1 MPSRIAMRNRKKFCA
16 LLLTTFVASA
26 LGVATAQLF
35 PASARRLHLQ
45 THSGG
50 IAQYQRYESQ
60 NPAFGL
66 LKPADWRVRPEVT
79 SDSMA
84 ISVSNPAG
92 TLVVQT
98 LFLANSMHADAI
110 ATLGAQVKKAKTQY
124 PDLNLSEVVEC
135 RNRYC
140 ITATEIYTLN
150 GKPVKAKY
158 YVQSDPQQIV
168 IRSIRAPLNS
178 FDAQRNLLLE
188 IMANIRLGK
197 PSNRLVPVPQEAGT
211 PPPAETEQAALVKQQ
226 APDGSV
232 SLDVP
237 ANWNVQADNG
247 NMNATNATAD
257 VGVVFS
263 NFRVMPNGDIRGG
276 QANVIV
282 SPYQSSASFIM
293 PIFNRWGY
301 RNAKILY
308 SAPNRLI
315 MGSCPGGFGGRC
327 DATDFTMS
335 WVSPQGVPCM
345 GGFTVINGPAG
356 ANGQWN
362 SSISGAWAPANNYGY
377 YTPTLSRIGRT
388 FWANKRYG
396 GYYAPNSMA
405 GLRFLQASRGQ
416 YTASQ
421 RNWAAQQMVRDNA
434 GSRWDDYNRGN
445 INWITQMEGGAYYGG
460 PGPRGAYGAAPSDY
474 IMFNGPRGH
483 YPSETMREMN
493 NLEMQQMMMH

>member
-1 MPSRIAMRNRKKFCA
+1 MRNRKELFAFLLVVFVVCA
-16 LLLTTFVASA
+16 VS
-26 LGVATAQLF
+26 LGRAQLF
-35 PASARRLHLQ
+35 PAPARRLHLQ
-45 THSGG
+45 THPGG
-50 IAQYQRYESQ
+50 AAKYQRYESQ
-60 NPAFGL
+60 SPAFGL

-79 SDSMA
+79 NDSMA

-98 LFLANSMHADAI
+98 LFMANTMHADAI
-110 ATLGAQVKKAKTQY
+110 ATLSAQVKKAKAQY
-124 PDLNLSEVVEC
+124 SDLDLSEVMEC
-135 RNRYC
+135 KNRYC

-188 IMANIRLGK
+188 IMANIRLGR
-197 PSNRLVPVPQEAGT
+197 PSNHLVPVPQEGG
-211 PPPAETEQAALVKQQ
+211 PPPQTETQQAELVKQQ
-226 APDGSV
+226 AQDGSV

-237 ANWNVQADNG
+237 PNWKVQADNG
-247 NMNATNATAD
+247 NVNATSATAD

-263 NFRVMPNGDIRGG
+263 NFHVTPNGDIRGG
-276 QANVIV
+276 QANLIV

-301 RNAKILY
+301 RDAKVLY
-308 SAPNRLI
+308 SAPNREV
-315 MGSCPGGFGGRC
+315 MNNCPGGFGGRC

-377 YTPTLSRIGRT
+377 YTPMLSRIGRT
-388 FWANKRYG
+388 FWANNRYG

-405 GLRFLQASRGQ
+405 NLRFLQASRGQ

-421 RNWAAQQMVRDNA
+421 RNWAAQQMMRDNT
-434 GSRWDDYNRGN
+434 GSRWDDYNHGS
-445 INWITQMEGGAYYGG
+445 ISWITQMEGGAYYGG
-460 PGPRGAYGAAPSDY
+460 YGGPGPRGAYSGGPSDY
-474 IMFNGPRGH
+474 IMFNGSRGH
-483 YPSETMREMN
+483 YPSETMRELN